1 MDFSTL
7 FIVGVLNALMTCW
20 TFGKGEL
27 QTANGLFSITGY
39 IFHSCNLI
47 SHHPLPQ
54 FRWFLTVHALRF
66 KSSMSTTCHHD
77 KTKNPNSSNMIIKG
91 NNKWNL
97 WKGCYYHDPFGR
109 FESVHVRSVCV
120 ITSSVWM
127 EFATVRVC
135 LRAASRCKVSNF
147 RVSKYSENFLKV
159 VLSVHTIVSLALGVY
174 LFWMK
179 HFFTVVVLCS
189 YIVYFVTESYFHS
202 FLGSFLFLFLT
213 DFDECCGKKKKTL
226 TQNLLRISF
235 KVAAC

>member
-109 FESVHVRSVCV
+109 FESVHVRSVRV

-213 DFDECCGKKKKTL
+213 DFDECCGKKKKNSDTKP
-226 TQNLLRISF
+226 F
-235 KVAAC
+235 KD